1 MDEKQKAVLVEVKI
15 DQRALE
21 RDLERMVR
29 SAVEDLRDEY
39 EGALDE
45 ADKALDYQDAV
56 ARTTLADLLGFD
68 QEKTTP
74 TWDKVFSAVEDLMA
88 VRRG

>member
-15 DQRALE
+15 DQR
-21 RDLERMVR
+21 DLEKMVR

-45 ADKALDYQDAV
+45 ALDYQDAV
-56 ARTTLADLLGFD
+56 TRTTLADLLGFD

>member
-21 RDLERMVR
+21 RDLEKMVR

-45 ADKALDYQDAV
+45 ADEALDYHDV
-56 ARTTLADLLGFD
+56 VTRTTLADLLGFD

>member
-15 DQRALE
+15 DQQALE

-45 ADKALDYQDAV
+45 ALDYQDAV

-68 QEKTTP
+68 QDKTTP

>member
-1 MDEKQKAVLVEVKI
+1 MAERQKAVVVEVKI
-15 DQRALE
+15 DQ

-45 ADKALDYQDAV
+45 ALDYQDAV

-74 TWDKVFSAVEDLMA
+74 TWDKVFSAVEGLMA

>member
-1 MDEKQKAVLVEVKI
+1 MAERHKTVVVEVQI
-15 DQRALE
+15 DQR
-21 RDLERMVR
+21 DLEKMVR

-39 EGALDE
+39 EE
-45 ADKALDYQDAV
+45 ALDYQDAV

-68 QEKTTP
+68 QVQATP